1 MRITF
6 VILTEFLKSQHI
18 YTLINL
24 VKAAR
29 SKKHEIRGIFF
40 FGTGV
45 LNVKK
50 KIQLG
55 KSTRNVPALLE
66 EFAKEKIP
74 MFVCQTWAD
83 NYGIFAEDTIPGVS
97 IVGLGEL
104 GTLTNESDKIIVFGS
119 HT

>member
-1 MRITF
+1 
-6 VILTEFLKSQHI
+6 
-18 YTLINL
+18 

-29 SKKHEIRGIFF
+29 IKKHEIRGIFF

-45 LNVKK
+45 LNVKQ
-50 KIQLG
+50 KIQIG
-55 KSTRNVPALLE
+55 KNNRNVPALLE
-66 EFAKEKIP
+66 ELVKDKIP

-83 NYGIFAEDTIPGVS
+83 NYGIFAGDTIPGVQ

-104 GTLTNESDKIIVFGS
+104 GTLTNESDKIVVFGS